1 MSDYSRMAFVDIV
14 EAASERAPIIV
25 GVAIIAA
32 VAGAWS
38 NARDW
43 PFYALALAL
52 LVLAAVV
59 WARRGLARQLKSKEQ
74 LGFSRNR
81 DWLGFEFFAKG
92 TPRGYY
98 ALAFISWF
106 AVVLTG
112 LRFPYAAVAL
122 AGMALTVAWGEDRR
136 RYPTE
141 KTDRP

>member
-1 MSDYSRMAFVDIV
+1 MGDYPRMAFVEIV
-14 EAASERAPIIV
+14 EAASARAPVIV

-38 NARDW
+38 NAPHW
-43 PFYALALAL
+43 PFYAVTIAL

-74 LGFSRNR
+74 LGFRRNR

-98 ALAFISWF
+98 ALAFVTWF

-136 RYPTE
+136 RYPAE
-141 KTDRP
+141 KLDER